1 MGGDIPFRFNSNTVG
16 VVPFGCTPP
25 PPMMCELS
33 IGLEE

>member
-25 PPMMCELS
+25 MMCELS